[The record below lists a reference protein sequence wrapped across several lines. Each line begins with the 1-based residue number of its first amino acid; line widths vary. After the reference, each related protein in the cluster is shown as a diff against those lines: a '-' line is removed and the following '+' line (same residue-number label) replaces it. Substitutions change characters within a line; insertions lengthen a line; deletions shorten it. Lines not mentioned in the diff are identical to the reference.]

1 VNRSDMR
8 ILVIV
13 GTERSENLRH
23 RKGKGSFPMQIREG
37 VVDPKRAPR
46 WSVFAKGKLVNIPVL
61 ARLRYIL
68 TLLAK
73 FTHAVKCANMYRPR
87 K

>member
-1 VNRSDMR
+1 MR

-23 RKGKGSFPMQIREG
+23 RKGKGSFPMQFREG
-37 VVDPKRAPR
+37 VVDPKRAPK
-46 WSVFAKGKLVNIPVL
+46 WGVFANGKPVNIPVL
-61 ARLRYIL
+61 MRFRYVL

-73 FTHAVKCANMYRPR
+73 CTHVILCAN
-87 K
+87 

>member
-1 VNRSDMR
+1 MR

-37 VVDPKRAPR
+37 VVDPKRAPS
-46 WSVFAKGKLVNIPVL
+46 WSVFAKGKPVNIPVL
-61 ARLRYIL
+61 ARFRYVL

-73 FTHAVKCANMYRPR
+73 CTHVVACANECRLR

>member
-1 VNRSDMR
+1 MNRADMR

-23 RKGKGSFPMQIREG
+23 RMGKGSFPMQIREG

-61 ARLRYIL
+61 ARFRYIL

-73 FTHAVKCANMYRPR
+73 FTHAVKCANSYRLR